1 MCPTNVFNNKIYTL
15 FKLDMGGSKLKGV
28 YKNKMVVYVN
38 TILFTTRASKYQVME
53 DLLDT
58 YMMAKRPLLYY

>member
-1 MCPTNVFNNKIYTL
+1 
-15 FKLDMGGSKLKGV
+15 MGGSKVKGI
-28 YKNKMVVYVN
+28 YKNRMVVFVN